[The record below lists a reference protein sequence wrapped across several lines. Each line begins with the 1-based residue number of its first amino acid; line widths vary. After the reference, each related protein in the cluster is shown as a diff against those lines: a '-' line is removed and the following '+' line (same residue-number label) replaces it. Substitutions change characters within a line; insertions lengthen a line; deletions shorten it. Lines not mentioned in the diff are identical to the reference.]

1 MPNVHISR
9 ISLVNFQFHEK
20 RNKYFISQFFSGWGG
35 ICGGGCFGTKKMS
48 VKATTTS
55 CISLCSKHLI
65 HQIIPN

>member
-1 MPNVHISR
+1 MKKETNFLFHI
-9 ISLVNFQFHEK
+9 
-20 RNKYFISQFFSGWGG
+20 FFTGWGG